1 MFTALKRLSF
11 QGAVFKSPAIKNW
24 VWLAL
29 ITMTLGSALIAE
41 SADPSLIV
49 TLAVAITVGVK
60 GWLVVDYFMEL
71 RNANRY
77 FRFTMNLYFVVLP
90 LMILLVYLFP
100 EGIASLV
107 DLEG

>member
-1 MFTALKRLSF
+1 MFAALNDRLK
-11 QGAVFKSPAIKNW
+11 GNAFKYSGIKNG
-24 VWLAL
+24 VWLVL
-29 ITMTLGSALIAE
+29 ITLTLGSALIAE

-49 TLAVAITVGVK
+49 TLAIAITVGVK

-77 FRFTMNLYFVVLP
+77 FRFAMNLYFVVLP

-100 EGIASLV
+100 EGIANLV